1 MYGGKGR
8 GGGEDG
14 DVMGNVLSFHEVL
27 IKWRGMQ

>member
-1 MYGGKGR
+1 MYGGKG